1 MLDDA
6 MPREDISKQINPKLV
21 AMFKSAEWK
30 ERKKAADKVEE
41 ILKAANMRIQPV
53 GLNELMDN
61 MKLRMVDPNK
71 AVLKS
76 YLQLIGIV
84 VQALGSSA
92 KQYAKK
98 LLPYVLQNLADK
110 ATLVR
115 QDTVA
120 VMDIWSE

>member
-1 MLDDA
+1 
-6 MPREDISKQINPKLV
+6 MPREDITKHLNSKLV
-21 AMFKSAEWK
+21 AMFKSADWK
-30 ERKKAADKVEE
+30 VRKQATDKVEE
-41 ILKAANMRIQPV
+41 ILKATNMRIQPI

-76 YLQLIGIV
+76 YLQLIGLV
-84 VQALGSSA
+84 VQALGTSA

-98 LLPYVLQNLADK
+98 LLPSVLQNLADK